1 MASDKIPWDQVKKL
15 AELYRKNPA
24 ALKTSVD
31 GKIEILNGIRFTKES
46 LDDLLNQTDKNIKEV
61 FIMPIIRPED
71 EGKPTTEQLFTFALV
86 GIDDQNNIVTDL
98 AYEFGDPCPKECPA
112 NFREKLGLNGFD

>member
-1 MASDKIPWDQVKKL
+1 MASDKISWDQVKQL

-24 ALKTSVD
+24 ALKTSID

-46 LDDLLNQTDKNIKEV
+46 LDDLLNQAGKKIKEV
-61 FIMPIIRPED
+61 FIMPIVRPED
-71 EGKPTTEQLFTFALV
+71 EGKPTSEQYFTLALV

-98 AYEFGDPCPKECPA
+98 AYEYEPA
-112 NFREKLGLNGFD
+112 TFVRTRS